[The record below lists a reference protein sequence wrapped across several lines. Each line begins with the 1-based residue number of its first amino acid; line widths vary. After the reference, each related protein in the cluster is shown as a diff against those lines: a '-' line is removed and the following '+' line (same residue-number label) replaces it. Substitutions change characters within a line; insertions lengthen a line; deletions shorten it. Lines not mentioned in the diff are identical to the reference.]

1 MSEAALAISLFF
13 HIAATVIWIGGI
25 LLITF
30 MVVPELNRVL
40 AEQPALFQLLRRLRE
55 RFTVLGNLALAIL
68 VVTGVLQMSTD
79 PNYEGLLSFS
89 NRWSQV
95 LLLKHILIIALAAL
109 GLMLQFGPGAG
120 AGTDEPAAGTGCRRC
135 RRVADAARKGTK
147 ADAADCA
154 LGRCDSGGERLA
166 NGDLTSKQTGGTE
179 FFRSYK
185 SCRGEQ
191 Y

>member
-30 MVVPELNRVL
+30 MVVPELNRIL
-40 AEQPALFQLLRRLRE
+40 AEQPALFHCCGPARAFHRLGQ
-55 RFTVLGNLALAIL
+55 FGTGYL

-95 LLLKHILIIALAAL
+95 LLLKHILIIAMAAL
-109 GLMLQFGPGAG
+109 GLMLQFGLAPALERTSLLLERGAG
-120 AGTDEPAAGTGCRRC
+120 DAVAWRTLRGRERRLTLLIALLAVPILAAS
-135 RRVADAARKGTK
+135 AW
-147 ADAADCA
+147 
-154 LGRCDSGGERLA
+154 
-166 NGDLTSKQTGGTE
+166 LTAI
-179 FFRSYK
+179 
-185 SCRGEQ
+185 
-191 Y
+191 